1 MTKQKI
7 SKAKI
12 SLTIGKNS
20 QQKIKSKNI
29 IPDDREFLPT
39 KNIKSKNIP
48 DDWEEFPA
56 KNQKKKL
63 SPTIGNSSQ
72 QKISKKKNIP
82 NNRELFI
89 TKFH

>member
-12 SLTIGKNS
+12 SL
-20 QQKIKSKNI
+20 
-29 IPDDREFLPT
+29 
-39 KNIKSKNIP
+39 
-48 DDWEEFPA
+48 
-56 KNQKKKL
+56 
-63 SPTIGNSSQ
+63 TIGNSSQ